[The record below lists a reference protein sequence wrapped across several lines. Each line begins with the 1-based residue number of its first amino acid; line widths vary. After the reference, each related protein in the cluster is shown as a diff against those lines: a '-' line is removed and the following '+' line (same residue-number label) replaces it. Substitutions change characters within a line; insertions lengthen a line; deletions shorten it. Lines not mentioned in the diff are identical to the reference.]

1 MQHVVYAY
9 LYPDIRVQCCM
20 HRCETKVRHILRQW
34 SVPERRRRPATRQ
47 ARGYLRKDAGSNREN
62 VPCRPT
68 GTSPTTSR
76 GVRRRGSRLFS
87 AGQKMVRG
95 NVGLATSIK
104 SRYVYT
110 FAPQS
115 VFRLPTSLPPM
126 VYRETALVV
135 QTRPFTSPTACR
147 CVHTL
152 LFGHARGPAA
162 RSTATKA
169 RSGPVRCLRPRSWAA
184 RAGTN
189 SRSPA
194 GSPRDGRRRASRR
207 GTIQAF
213 RRCDA
218 RLHAVVDPVAST
230 PTWGKIRVACM
241 QSLAIDT
248 TRGT

>member
-9 LYPDIRVQCCM
+9 LYPDFRVQCCM

-115 VFRLPTSLPPM
+115 VFRLPTPLPPM
-126 VYRETALVV
+126 VYRDTTLVV

-152 LFGHARGPAA
+152 HFGHARGPAA
-162 RSTATKA
+162 RSPANTAPI
-169 RSGPVRCLRPRSWAA
+169 RSSTVLTAPFVGSTGWVKQPFPRRLAA
-184 RAGTN
+184 R
-189 SRSPA
+189 RSLA
-194 GSPRDGRRRASRR
+194 RLAEGHTSGFSPLRRAASCCGRPGRLDPDLGKKSR
-207 GTIQAF
+207 G
-213 RRCDA
+213 
-218 RLHAVVDPVAST
+218 LHAVLGD
-230 PTWGKIRVACM
+230 
-241 QSLAIDT
+241 
-248 TRGT
+248 